1 MKKIVVCGAIRNV
14 EKTLFDD
21 YQRIS
26 EALSDFDL
34 QWVFVESDSHDQ
46 TIEVVKGMMAN
57 NPKIR
62 TEFCGKLTATLPYRT
77 QRLAHARNLYTQIVR
92 ENYQDVDYV
101 VVADFDG
108 LNSAISKEAVDSSFK
123 NKDWDV
129 VTSNQ
134 SDVYYDIWCLRSTG
148 WIERDCWKEY
158 FDLSKKGADNL
169 TAFKLAIAP
178 LLRTIPKD
186 SDWIEVDS
194 AHGGFLIFKPEA
206 FIAGTH
212 IPFDSDGR
220 ETCEIVAY
228 NADLR
233 KAGYRIFINPAMI
246 NAEVTDHGRYQL
258 WMKSQI
264 K

>member
-1 MKKIVVCGAIRNV
+1 MKKIVVCGAIKNV

-21 YQRIS
+21 YQRILN
-26 EALSDFDL
+26 ALLDFDL
-34 QWVFVESDSHDQ
+34 QWLFIESDSRDQ
-46 TIEVVKGMMAN
+46 TIEVVKGMMEIDS
-57 NPKIR
+57 KIR
-62 TEFCGKLTATLPYRT
+62 TEFCGNLASAMPYRT
-77 QRLAHARNLYTQIVR
+77 QRLAHARNLYTQIVK

-134 SDVYYDIWCLRSTG
+134 TDVYYDIWCLRSAG
-148 WIERDCWKEY
+148 WVEKDCWKEY
-158 FDLSKKGADNL
+158 FDLTKSGADNL

-212 IPFDSDGR
+212 NPFDSDGR

-228 NADLR
+228 NTDLR

-246 NAEVTDHGRYQL
+246 NAESTDHGRYQL
-258 WMKSQI
+258 LMKSQI